1 MPFNDDSQ
9 CSNTDFSSISPSC
22 RHALKLQI
30 FSWVVLLS
38 DSKCTINITQRSELS
53 IPLGCK
59 GYNLISAN
67 WKECQLCQR
76 EIWMPLIGRLA
87 WVSLSLPT
95 PDEEEQRPTTPLHFP
110 MAQSVK
116 NLPAKQES
124 QVQSLGRQDPLEKG
138 MATHSSILAWRIPWT
153 EELGRLQSVGSQRVG
168 HNWMTNTFTHFNLG
182 TLKCLPFFMVVIWKI
197 LLTFRS

>member
-76 EIWMPLIGRLA
+76 EIWMPLIGRHA

-116 NLPAKQES
+116 NLPAMQETGLIS
-124 QVQSLGRQDPLEKG
+124 VLERSPEKG
-138 MATHSSILAWRIPWT
+138 MDTHSSILAWRIPWS
-153 EELGRLQSVGSQRVG
+153 EEPGELQSMELQRVG
-168 HNWMTNTFTHFNLG
+168 HNWMTNTFIPFLHRVIISWTSFCLGFFNL
-182 TLKCLPFFMVVIWKI
+182 
-197 LLTFRS
+197 

>member
-1 MPFNDDSQ
+1 MPFNDDSR

-76 EIWMPLIGRLA
+76 EIWMPLIGRHA
-87 WVSLSLPT
+87 WVSLSPPI
-95 PDEEEQRPTTPLHFP
+95 PDEEQAFFGSELAHHPSALPNG
-110 MAQSVK
+110 SVGK
-116 NLPAKQES
+116 ES
-124 QVQSLGRQDPLEKG
+124 ACNAGDPGSIAVLGRSPEKG
-138 MATHSSILAWRIPWT
+138 MDTHSSILAWRIP
-153 EELGRLQSVGSQRVG
+153 
-168 HNWMTNTFTHFNLG
+168 
-182 TLKCLPFFMVVIWKI
+182 
-197 LLTFRS
+197 